1 MGSVLYIYQIMKK
14 QILLFIFCLVF
25 ALTSC
30 HNEIKQVTVI
40 AETYLTDMGNYRFE
54 EAKKYATEEQT
65 AIIADAEDFMKNISE
80 ENIQQVLPVVI
91 TIENVVVA
99 NDSAFIDFQSKSKAF
114 QNEGYLK
121 MVKQNG
127 EWRACEQGRRM
138 PQTIK

>member
-1 MGSVLYIYQIMKK
+1 MKK

-91 TIENVVVA
+91 TIENVVA
-99 NDSAFIDFQSKSKAF
+99 SNFIAYLPTAFENK
-114 QNEGYLK
+114 
-121 MVKQNG
+121 
-127 EWRACEQGRRM
+127 GR
-138 PQTIK
+138 